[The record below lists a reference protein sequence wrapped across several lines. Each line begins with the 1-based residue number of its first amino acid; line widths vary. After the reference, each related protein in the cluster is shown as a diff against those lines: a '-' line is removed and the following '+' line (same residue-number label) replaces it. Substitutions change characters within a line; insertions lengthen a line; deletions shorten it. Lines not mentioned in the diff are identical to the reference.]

1 MRIWQAVGF
10 TIGFVIAE
18 LLTFHHRVWV
28 LLGTV
33 TIAAIVNLILEFT
46 TQSREELLPCIYRKR
61 PPKSC
66 DSSESSGV
74 TKKEGS
80 DTSLPNLDINKGP
93 AMDNELPHQ
102 DHHTSNN
109 SSVGQ
114 NPMFIMYGGRRPS
127 AMSTWSADSLDGT
140 LPLNSTDSAITT
152 MNGGMLLQQNGQNP
166 LFVMYN
172 GRRPSTDSMN
182 SYKLSEG
189 VNSFSVCGGGS
200 SSRRPSAV
208 STISADSLDGTQ
220 PLIVSSD
227 SNPHLQQTTPS
238 PYPPL
243 TITTVPYVSS
253 DVPVRVLS
261 PIHECEDDNEENPAI
276 TKDSSTSL
284 ATIQRSNS
292 YMAALD
298 DEVSIEYSRC

>member
-1 MRIWQAVGF
+1 M
-10 TIGFVIAE
+10 IAE
-18 LLTFHHRVWV
+18 LLSFHHRVWV

-33 TIAAIVNLILEFT
+33 TIAAIVNLILEFM
-46 TQSREELLPCIYRKR
+46 TQSREELLPCIYRR
-61 PPKSC
+61 RQSKSC
-66 DSSESSGV
+66 DSSESSSV
-74 TKKEGS
+74 TKEEGS
-80 DTSLPNLDINKGP
+80 DRSSPNKEP
-93 AMDNELPHQ
+93 ATDCEPSHQ
-102 DHHTSNN
+102 DHHSNN

-114 NPMFIMYGGRRPS
+114 NPMFILYGGRRPS

-140 LPLNSTDSAITT
+140 LPSNSTIATT

-166 LFVMYN
+166 LFVVYN

-182 SYKLSEG
+182 SYKLNEG
-189 VNSFSVCGGGS
+189 VNRFSVCGGDL
-200 SSRRPSAV
+200 SRRPSAV
-208 STISADSLDGTQ
+208 STVSADSLDGTR

-227 SNPHLQQTTPS
+227 SNPDPHQTT

-243 TITTVPYVSS
+243 VITTIPYMSS
-253 DVPVRVLS
+253 DIPVRVLS

-276 TKDSSTSL
+276 TKASSTSS
-284 ATIQRSNS
+284 AAIQRSNS

>member
-1 MRIWQAVGF
+1 M
-10 TIGFVIAE
+10 
-18 LLTFHHRVWV
+18 

-46 TQSREELLPCIYRKR
+46 TQSREELLPCIYHKR
-61 PPKSC
+61 HPKSC

-74 TKKEGS
+74 TKEEGS
-80 DTSLPNLDINKGP
+80 DTSSPNLDMNKEP
-93 AMDNELPHQ
+93 SEFPHQ
-102 DHHTSNN
+102 DHHTNKG
-109 SSVGQ
+109 SVGQ

-140 LPLNSTDSAITT
+140 LPSNSTGSAITT
-152 MNGGMLLQQNGQNP
+152 TNDGMLLQQNGQNP

-172 GRRPSTDSMN
+172 GRRPSIDSMN

-189 VNSFSVCGGGS
+189 VNSFSVCGGGP
-200 SSRRPSAV
+200 SRRPSAV

-227 SNPHLQQTTPS
+227 SNPHLQQITPT

-284 ATIQRSNS
+284 APIQRSNS

-298 DEVSIEYSRC
+298 DGVSIEYSRC